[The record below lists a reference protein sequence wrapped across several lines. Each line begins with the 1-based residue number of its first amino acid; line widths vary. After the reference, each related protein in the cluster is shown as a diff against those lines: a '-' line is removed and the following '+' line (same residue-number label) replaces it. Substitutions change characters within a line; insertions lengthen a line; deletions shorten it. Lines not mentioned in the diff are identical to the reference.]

1 LTHWEDTMNN
11 AVVLRPFFKP
21 PFAAPRKGMASA
33 TVHPFLPVR
42 TGVPSAL
49 TPSFETD
56 VINGLSQPQKAIP
69 STWLYD
75 HRGSEL
81 FEEITHLDEYYPTR
95 NETQLLRACAG
106 AIAEAAGPRAV
117 VIELGSGSS
126 RKTRLLLGALDTPQ
140 AYLPIDI
147 SAQFLEE
154 SVADLTSLFAGL
166 RVIPV
171 VGDFTRIESLPE
183 LRLLRAWGGDAGRN
197 VVFFPGSTIGN
208 FTPEQAIALLR
219 RIRRFAGP
227 DALLIVGADSTR
239 DASVLIPAYDDRE
252 GVTAEFNK
260 NLLVRINRELDADFD
275 LDAFDHQ
282 ARYDA
287 QHQRVEMHLVSRTA
301 QRVSVLGR
309 IFHFAAGESIHTEN
323 AYKHSLLKF
332 ELLAARAGWTH
343 LQRWVDGQSRCVVHV
358 LEVATHG
365 RRREQN
371 VIVA

>member
-1 LTHWEDTMNN
+1 MNN

-197 VVFFPGSTIGN
+197 VVFFPGSTRN
-208 FTPEQAIALLR
+208 RIATLRQPDRLPRRCGSSLMSSLNAQPSLLR
-219 RIRRFAGP
+219 SRNCFASLPNSPTCQG
-227 DALLIVGADSTR
+227 R
-239 DASVLIPAYDDRE
+239 
-252 GVTAEFNK
+252 
-260 NLLVRINRELDADFD
+260 
-275 LDAFDHQ
+275 
-282 ARYDA
+282 
-287 QHQRVEMHLVSRTA
+287 HL
-301 QRVSVLGR
+301 
-309 IFHFAAGESIHTEN
+309 
-323 AYKHSLLKF
+323 K
-332 ELLAARAGWTH
+332 
-343 LQRWVDGQSRCVVHV
+343 VVM
-358 LEVATHG
+358 LRS
-365 RRREQN
+365 RRRQ
-371 VIVA
+371 APLL